1 VVHEHPRLT
10 SSPRRPDL
18 ATDFD
23 PAAVPR
29 RKMPK
34 NQQIVVRMMLP
45 MSIQCNTC
53 GNFLYKG
60 ASASPSPFAL

>member
-1 VVHEHPRLT
+1 
-10 SSPRRPDL
+10 
-18 ATDFD
+18 
-23 PAAVPR
+23 
-29 RKMPK
+29 MPK